1 VKGDVVMAISSIF
14 DKFTIDSDEKMKILL
29 KEENTEGRKTKK
41 INIDESLKRGRKLL
55 EKL

>member
-1 VKGDVVMAISSIF
+1 MAISSIF

-55 EKL
+55 ENL

>member
-1 VKGDVVMAISSIF
+1 MAISSIF